1 MGRAND
7 ECRFIT
13 SPPHRVLRYCWCC
26 LYCVYCCGRLER
38 SDGRVLLL
46 LLVLHYCC
54 GRLKLSDGRVM
65 LVLLYCRGRLKLSD
79 DRVLL
84 LLLYC
89 RGCWYGFT
97 AVVVSSCP
105 TTTPSGYCCGRLKLS
120 DGRVLLLL
128 VLLWPSQAVR
138 RPGTFTAGV
147 AVAVSSCPTA
157 GYFYCWCCLYCCGR
171 LKLSDDRVL
180 LLLLYCRGCWY
191 CCTAGVAGIA
201 LLLWS
206 SHAVRRPRPPATAV
220 LLWSSQAVR
229 RPRPPGTALL
239 LVLPVLLRP
248 SQAVQRPGTA
258 VRVSRKRKQL
268 QLPQSGG
275 KSFFS
280 PHDKN
285 YKAASWENQILKF
298 SWGGLAGVDTKLSEL
313 GGVARRRG
321 CLGVTSQ

>member
-65 LVLLYCRGRLKLSD
+65 LVLLYCR
-79 DRVLL
+79 
-84 LLLYC
+84 
-89 RGCWYGFT
+89 
-97 AVVVSSCP
+97 
-105 TTTPSGYCCGRLKLS
+105 
-120 DGRVLLLL
+120 
-128 VLLWPSQAVR
+128 
-138 RPGTFTAGV
+138 
-147 AVAVSSCPTA
+147 
-157 GYFYCWCCLYCCGR
+157 GR